1 MTWIHMRLDVVLFS
15 NCVAPNSVCLGQRCR
30 IIYEQME
37 RCKLST
43 APCIV
48 ARINVP
54 KWINGPTLSCVCAVS
69 MVRVGLGAQHCAVT
83 TREGSGVSGNLQ
95 QRERIADTAGS
106 GASNWAHSFIL
117 GVGLVNYKPRVQTA
131 SREEDQSNSKR
142 RGDPPTTGMARDYD
156 YLFKLLIIGD
166 SGVGKSSL
174 LLRFADN
181 TFSGSYITTI
191 GVDFKIRTVE
201 INGEKV
207 KLQIWDTAGQERFR
221 TITSTYYRGTHGV
234 IVVYDVTSAESF
246 VNVKRWLH
254 EINQNCDD
262 VCRILVGNKND
273 DPNSKVVETTDAQKF
288 AEQMS
293 INLFETS
300 AKENINVEEMFN
312 CITELVLRA
321 KKEVQAKQQQQ
332 QQNDVVKLTKNSKR
346 KKKCC

>member
-1 MTWIHMRLDVVLFS
+1 
-15 NCVAPNSVCLGQRCR
+15 
-30 IIYEQME
+30 
-37 RCKLST
+37 
-43 APCIV
+43 
-48 ARINVP
+48 
-54 KWINGPTLSCVCAVS
+54 
-69 MVRVGLGAQHCAVT
+69 
-83 TREGSGVSGNLQ
+83 
-95 QRERIADTAGS
+95 
-106 GASNWAHSFIL
+106 
-117 GVGLVNYKPRVQTA
+117 
-131 SREEDQSNSKR
+131 
-142 RGDPPTTGMARDYD
+142 MARDYD

-288 AEQMS
+288 AEQMG

-300 AKENINVEEMFN
+300 AKENINVEEVAHRL
-312 CITELVLRA
+312 LVRWPTPRPSRPGMQNSSAEDTSQQECLNAPHVPLVRVACCTDGSLTHGSPTTGPVPVHGPHAA
-321 KKEVQAKQQQQ
+321 K
-332 QQNDVVKLTKNSKR
+332 
-346 KKKCC
+346 

>member
-1 MTWIHMRLDVVLFS
+1 FLCNGWVKRCYVPDPQDDLLKDLLCLFVV
-15 NCVAPNSVCLGQRCR
+15 
-30 IIYEQME
+30 
-37 RCKLST
+37 
-43 APCIV
+43 
-48 ARINVP
+48 
-54 KWINGPTLSCVCAVS
+54 
-69 MVRVGLGAQHCAVT
+69 
-83 TREGSGVSGNLQ
+83 
-95 QRERIADTAGS
+95 
-106 GASNWAHSFIL
+106 
-117 GVGLVNYKPRVQTA
+117 
-131 SREEDQSNSKR
+131 
-142 RGDPPTTGMARDYD
+142 
-156 YLFKLLIIGD
+156 
-166 SGVGKSSL
+166 GVGKSSL

-273 DPNSKVVETTDAQKF
+273 DPDRKVVETEDAYKF
-288 AEQMS
+288 AGQME
-293 INLFETS
+293 IQLFETS

-321 KKEVQAKQQQQ
+321 KKENLAKQQQQ

-346 KKKCC
+346 KKRGAGTLPLQCQEGVGWNLAPLSSPAHSSAPCRQEGRCLPSGLINPRVCI

>member
-1 MTWIHMRLDVVLFS
+1 MCSAHAQCVITRSCGRGLFARLRVASDPLCDGDDG
-15 NCVAPNSVCLGQRCR
+15 CVNLRC
-30 IIYEQME
+30 IPKTHEINPAE
-37 RCKLST
+37 KLK
-43 APCIV
+43 
-48 ARINVP
+48 RLQ
-54 KWINGPTLSCVCAVS
+54 KRLSAGRAAGGS
-69 MVRVGLGAQHCAVT
+69 FRFPQGA
-83 TREGSGVSGNLQ
+83 GV
-95 QRERIADTAGS
+95 
-106 GASNWAHSFIL
+106 
-117 GVGLVNYKPRVQTA
+117 
-131 SREEDQSNSKR
+131 
-142 RGDPPTTGMARDYD
+142 MARDYD

-273 DPNSKVVETTDAQKF
+273 DPASKVVETNDAQKF
-288 AEQMS
+288 AEQMG
-293 INLFETS
+293 IHLFETS
-300 AKENINVEEMFN
+300 AKENVNVEDMFN
-312 CITELVLRA
+312 CITELVLKGR
-321 KKEVQAKQQQQ
+321 KESVAKQQQQ
-332 QQNDVVKLTKNSKR
+332 QQNEVIKLGKSNKR

>member
-1 MTWIHMRLDVVLFS
+1 
-15 NCVAPNSVCLGQRCR
+15 
-30 IIYEQME
+30 
-37 RCKLST
+37 
-43 APCIV
+43 
-48 ARINVP
+48 
-54 KWINGPTLSCVCAVS
+54 
-69 MVRVGLGAQHCAVT
+69 
-83 TREGSGVSGNLQ
+83 
-95 QRERIADTAGS
+95 
-106 GASNWAHSFIL
+106 
-117 GVGLVNYKPRVQTA
+117 
-131 SREEDQSNSKR
+131 
-142 RGDPPTTGMARDYD
+142 MARDYD

-262 VCRILVGNKND
+262 VCRILDVQLHHRAGAPSQEGGD
-273 DPNSKVVETTDAQKF
+273 GQAAAAATERRGQTHS
-288 AEQMS
+288 EQ
-293 INLFETS
+293 
-300 AKENINVEEMFN
+300 
-312 CITELVLRA
+312 
-321 KKEVQAKQQQQ
+321 
-332 QQNDVVKLTKNSKR
+332 
-346 KKKCC
+346 